1 MDTKELMIELDKKIE
16 SKQEAIKHD
25 IFYLISALTDIQCSM
40 NIISY
45 LSYLKDDLKQ
55 KMN

>member
-1 MDTKELMIELDKKIE
+1 MNTEELMIELDKKIE

-25 IFYLISALTDIQCSM
+25 VSYLISALTDIQCSV

-55 KMN
+55 KAD